1 MALTRTTRRL
11 LPIVLVALP
20 MVAAQAE
27 DDYPNRPIRMIV
39 PLAAASAVDNAAR
52 IVTQKM
58 AESMGQQIV
67 IINQPGASG
76 VIGADQVARAI
87 PDGYTIG
94 GFNDSILTMVP
105 VTMPKVPWD
114 PLRDF
119 APVSLVGTIEFGLI
133 ASNKAPYKDAA
144 GLIAAAREKPDSIT
158 YGSGGIGSPQHIA
171 MVLFAE
177 NAGIK
182 LRHIPYRGAT
192 QAATDVAGGQV
203 DIGLQGLPVVAGLV
217 RGGQM
222 KLLGVASGEPLEQF
236 PGVPTIAASGEP
248 GFAFTSWFG
257 IVAPTKTPQAIID
270 RLNREVVKAVAD
282 PDVRQRLSAQGFSV
296 RGSPPDELRSVT
308 ETQLVKYR
316 KLVADA
322 GIAPA
327 K

>member
-1 MALTRTTRRL
+1 MALMRTTRRL
-11 LPIVLVALP
+11 LPVVLAMLP
-20 MVAAQAE
+20 WTAARAE

-58 AESMGQQIV
+58 ADSMGQQIV
-67 IINQPGASG
+67 VINQPGASG
-76 VIGADQVARAI
+76 VIGADQVARAV

-105 VTMPKVPWD
+105 VTLPKVPWD
-114 PLRDF
+114 PVRDF

-133 ASNKAPYKDAA
+133 ANNKAPYNDAA
-144 GLIAAAREKPDSIT
+144 GLIAAAKATPDSIT
-158 YGSGGIGSPQHIA
+158 YGSGGMGSPQHIA

-177 NAGIK
+177 GAGIK

-203 DIGLQGLPVVAGLV
+203 DVSLQGLPVVAGLV

-222 KLLGVASGEPLEQF
+222 KLLGVASTQPLEQF

-248 GFAFTSWFG
+248 GFAFTTWFG
-257 IVAPTKTPQAIID
+257 IVAPAKTPRPIID
-270 RLNREVVKAVAD
+270 RLNAEVLKAVAD
-282 PDVRQRLSAQGFSV
+282 PDVQQRLTAQGFSV
-296 RGSPPDELRSVT
+296 RGSSPAELRSVT
-308 ETQLVKYR
+308 EAQLVKYR
-316 KLVADA
+316 KVVEDA
-322 GIAPA
+322 GLAPG